1 MMTSL
6 GISYKK
12 ILQQGKMM
20 SRAGFVSLIGRPNA
34 GKSTLM
40 NSLLGEKIAMVS
52 QKANATR
59 RRSNAIVMVED
70 TQIIFVDTPGLHER
84 EKILNQFMM
93 DEALKAMGDCDLII
107 YLAPVTDSVE
117 HYKKFLKL
125 NKKNIKHII
134 VISKIDQ
141 VKQEKLFKTIT
152 SYNQFSDHFEALVP
166 VAIPKK
172 VGHEDLLKLITKNL
186 PESPFLFDPE
196 DLTSELVRDIYAGFI
211 REGIFENVSDEVPYE
226 SDVIIESID
235 EEDHVDIVTAMIII
249 EKESQKGIIIGKG
262 GESIKRIGK
271 SAREKI
277 ERLSTKKAYLNLQVV
292 VKKGWT
298 KDVNFLK
305 EIGYDNAK

>member
-1 MMTSL
+1 MT
-6 GISYKK
+6 K
-12 ILQQGKMM
+12 
-20 SRAGFVSLIGRPNA
+20 AGFVSLIGRPNA

-59 RRSNAIVMVED
+59 RRSNAIVMYED

-84 EKILNQFMM
+84 EKILNQYML
-93 DEALKAMGDCDLII
+93 DEALKAMGDCDLIV
-107 YLAPVTDSVE
+107 YLAPITDTVE
-117 HYKKFLKL
+117 HYEKFLKL
-125 NKKNIKHII
+125 NDGKVKHII
-134 VISKIDQ
+134 VLSKIDQ
-141 VKQEKLFKTIT
+141 VSQEKLFKKIN
-152 SYNQFSDHFEALVP
+152 SYSPYADQFEALIP

-172 VGHEDLLKLITKNL
+172 MGHNELLKIISRNL

-226 SDVIIESID
+226 ADVIIDSI
-235 EEDHVDIVTAMIII
+235 EEDDNIDRIYATIII

-277 ERLSTKKAYLNLQVV
+277 ERLSTKKAYLNLQVT

-298 KDVNFLK
+298 KDKAFLE
-305 EIGYDNAK
+305 EIGYKS

>member
-1 MMTSL
+1 
-6 GISYKK
+6 
-12 ILQQGKMM
+12 M
-20 SRAGFVSLIGRPNA
+20 SKAGFVSLIGRPNA

-59 RRSNAIVMVED
+59 RRSNAIVMHED

-84 EKILNQFMM
+84 EKMLNQFML
-93 DEALKAMGDCDLII
+93 DEALKAMGDCDLIV

-117 HYKKFLKL
+117 HYEKFLKL
-125 NKKNIKHII
+125 NNSKVKHII
-134 VISKIDQ
+134 VLSKIDQ
-141 VKQEKLFKTIT
+141 VNQDKLFRRIS
-152 SYNQFSDHFEALVP
+152 SYNQYAEHFEALIP

-172 VGHEDLLKLITKNL
+172 VGHEDLLKVISKNL

-196 DLTSELVRDIYAGFI
+196 NLTSELVRDIYAGFI
-211 REGIFENVSDEVPYE
+211 REGIFENVSDEIPYE
-226 SDVIIESID
+226 SDVIIDSI
-235 EEDHVDIVTAMIII
+235 EEEKGVDIVHATIII

-277 ERLSTKKAYLNLQVV
+277 ERLSGQKAYLDLQVT

-298 KDVNFLK
+298 KDKIFLK
-305 EIGYDNAK
+305 EIGYDNEK

>member
-1 MMTSL
+1 MT
-6 GISYKK
+6 K
-12 ILQQGKMM
+12 
-20 SRAGFVSLIGRPNA
+20 AGFVSLIGRPNA

-40 NSLLGEKIAMVS
+40 NSLLGENIAMVS

-59 RRSNAIVMVED
+59 RRSNAIVMHGD

-84 EKILNQFMM
+84 EKILNQFML
-93 DEALKAMGDCDLII
+93 DEALKAMGDCDLIV

-117 HYKKFLKL
+117 HYEKFLKL
-125 NKKNIKHII
+125 NNNKVKHII

-141 VKQEKLFKTIT
+141 VKQDKLFKRIA
-152 SYNQFSDHFEALVP
+152 SYNQYAEHFEALIP

-172 VGHEDLLKLITKNL
+172 VGHEDLLNIISKNL
-186 PESPFLFDPE
+186 PDSPFLYNPE

-211 REGIFENVSDEVPYE
+211 REGIFENVSDEIPYE
-226 SDVIIESID
+226 SDVLIDSID
-235 EEDHVDIVTAMIII
+235 EEKGIDKIYATIII

-277 ERLSTKKAYLNLQVV
+277 ERLSGKKAYLNLQVS

-298 KDVNFLK
+298 KDKAFLE
-305 EIGYDNAK
+305 EIGYKS

>member
-1 MMTSL
+1 MT
-6 GISYKK
+6 K
-12 ILQQGKMM
+12 
-20 SRAGFVSLIGRPNA
+20 AGFVSLIGRPNA

-84 EKILNQFMM
+84 EKVLNQFMM

-117 HYKKFLKL
+117 HYEKFLKL

-141 VKQEKLFKTIT
+141 VKQEKLFKTIA
-152 SYNQFSDHFEALVP
+152 SYNQFSEHFEALVP

-172 VGHEDLLKLITKNL
+172 VGHEDLLKLITRNL
-186 PESPFLFDPE
+186 PESPFLFNPE
-196 DLTSELVRDIYAGFI
+196 DLTSELVRDIYSGFI

-235 EEDHVDIVTAMIII
+235 EEAHVDVITAMIII

-262 GESIKRIGK
+262 GDCIKRIGK

>member
-1 MMTSL
+1 
-6 GISYKK
+6 
-12 ILQQGKMM
+12 
-20 SRAGFVSLIGRPNA
+20 
-34 GKSTLM
+34 
-40 NSLLGEKIAMVS
+40 
-52 QKANATR
+52 
-59 RRSNAIVMVED
+59 MVED

-117 HYKKFLKL
+117 HYEKFLKL
-125 NKKNIKHII
+125 NKKNVKHII

-141 VKQEKLFKTIT
+141 VKQEKLFKTIA
-152 SYNQFSDHFEALVP
+152 SYNRFAEHFEALIP

-172 VGHEDLLKLITKNL
+172 VGHEDLLKVICKNL
-186 PESPFLFDPE
+186 PESPFLFNPE

-235 EEDHVDIVTAMIII
+235 EEDHVDIIHAMIII

-262 GESIKRIGK
+262 GDCIKRIGK

>member
-1 MMTSL
+1 MT
-6 GISYKK
+6 K
-12 ILQQGKMM
+12 
-20 SRAGFVSLIGRPNA
+20 AGFVSLIGRPNA

-84 EKILNQFMM
+84 EKVLNQFMM

-117 HYKKFLKL
+117 HYEKFLKL

-141 VKQEKLFKTIT
+141 VKQEKLFKTIA

-186 PESPFLFDPE
+186 PESPFLFNPE

-235 EEDHVDIVTAMIII
+235 EEAHVDVITAMIII

-262 GESIKRIGK
+262 GDCIKRIGK

>member
-1 MMTSL
+1 MT
-6 GISYKK
+6 
-12 ILQQGKMM
+12 
-20 SRAGFVSLIGRPNA
+20 RAGFVSLIGRPNA

-59 RRSNAIVMVED
+59 RRSNAIVMLKN
-70 TQIIFVDTPGLHER
+70 TQIIFIDTPGLHER
-84 EKILNQFMM
+84 EKILNQFML
-93 DEALKAMGDCDLII
+93 DEALKAMGDCDLIV

-117 HYKKFLKL
+117 HYEKFLKL

-141 VKQEKLFKTIT
+141 VKQDKLFRTIA
-152 SYNQFSDHFEALVP
+152 SYNQYSQYFEALIP

-172 VGHEDLLKLITKNL
+172 VGHEDLLKVIARNL
-186 PESPFLFDPE
+186 PESPYLFDPE

-226 SDVIIESID
+226 SDVIIESI
-235 EEDHVDIVTAMIII
+235 EEEKNIDVIHAIIII

-305 EIGYDNAK
+305 EIGYDHAK

>member
-1 MMTSL
+1 MIKTDSS
-6 GISYKK
+6 IKTH
-12 ILQQGKMM
+12 
-20 SRAGFVSLIGRPNA
+20 AGFVSLIGRPNA

-84 EKILNQFMM
+84 EKVLNQFMM

-117 HYKKFLKL
+117 HYEKFLKL

-141 VKQEKLFKTIT
+141 VKQEKLFKTIA

-172 VGHEDLLKLITKNL
+172 VGHEDLLKLITRNL

-196 DLTSELVRDIYAGFI
+196 DLTSELVRDIYSGFI

-226 SDVIIESID
+226 SDVIIESI
-235 EEDHVDIVTAMIII
+235 EEEAHVDIVTAMIII

-262 GESIKRIGK
+262 GDCIKRIGK